1 MFNLRLTLSLMKG
14 FAITQTIV
22 VHFAVQYGLGRQ
34 KTSLSDSTFDLYS
47 KVRDLMILAKALLHG
62 FPLVRLVQLYQSDS
76 ACNCSNLREG
86 LSNDAHNRDI
96 PVSKSLERLPYPK
109 CHHRCLG
116 AGFDRCSRGTV

>member
-1 MFNLRLTLSLMKG
+1 MKG

-22 VHFAVQYGLGRQ
+22 VHFAVKYGLGRQ
-34 KTSLSDSTFDLYS
+34 KPSLSDSTFDLYS
-47 KVRDLMILAKALLHG
+47 KVRDLIFSLKLCFMAKS

-116 AGFDRCSRGTV
+116 AGFDRCSRGIV